1 MTCPAWLVT
10 WDANNQPERLGRWF
24 VDVAQAR
31 EFAVRHLFAN
41 DGRRRK
47 VAVTM
52 CQADQGFA
60 EERVASTA
68 AEPMQ
73 MGTDED

>member
-1 MTCPAWLVT
+1 
-10 WDANNQPERLGRWF
+10 
-24 VDVAQAR
+24 VAQAR